1 MTDLHLVPR
10 FSMSG
15 AVPPLVLNL
24 DGENF
29 SFIIYR
35 SALRFEVV
43 LILMERCRHWRNF
56 EGTLHKLVETKIPG
70 LSKRFVR

>member
-15 AVPPLVLNL
+15 SVPPLIVYTFHDV

-43 LILMERCRHWRNF
+43 LILVGSCRHWRNF
-56 EGTLHKLVETKIPG
+56 EGTLHK
-70 LSKRFVR
+70 FVVT